1 MYVVFLQLSDWGNDL
16 KIQLPRGS
24 AVQGVEN
31 WDTVILVPLGDT
43 KKLWAQN
50 ALLLQLT
57 KSSQLRVAFQ
67 ESGRISSVWYVCI
80 LSCSIVFTSRFLSC
94 INMMLGFRKNN
105 PFCFTYSFKIVFGWL
120 LSKPN
125 KRQESKNNGQMNL
138 AIAQYLW
145 TKMYK
150 HSVLA

>member
-24 AVQGVEN
+24 AVHGVEN
-31 WDTVILVPLGDT
+31 WDTVILVLGDT

-67 ESGRISSVWYVCI
+67 ESGRMTVPTITHLKI
-80 LSCSIVFTSRFLSC
+80 LHHPLKDIAPTAWRLPEPYPRYTKNYAPGTQNFLSLINVLC
-94 INMMLGFRKNN
+94 IVLR
-105 PFCFTYSFKIVFGWL
+105 CL
-120 LSKPN
+120 LVCDMYAYLVALLCPQVGSK
-125 KRQESKNNGQMNL
+125 L
-138 AIAQYLW
+138 
-145 TKMYK
+145 
-150 HSVLA
+150 H